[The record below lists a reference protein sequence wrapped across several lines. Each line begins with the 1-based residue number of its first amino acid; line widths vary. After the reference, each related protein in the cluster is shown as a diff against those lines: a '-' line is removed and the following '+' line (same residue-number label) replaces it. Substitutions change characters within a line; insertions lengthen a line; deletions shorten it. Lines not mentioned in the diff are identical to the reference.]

1 MEWKKSAPNNG
12 FCNRHVPFHRKKRI
26 KTLKRRLGLVGRT
39 CSFNY
44 SLLLLLLFF
53 FFFFFAV
60 PNKSQDRSCI
70 SHLSSQVLTELY
82 QENSSCISH
91 INSSSLQSSAFCC
104 NSRSMIFWRSQ
115 NPRRLLPKELGP
127 AAVGVSLET
136 KITGQYKNCSN
147 TQVMQQK
154 HLKLQNTTAEK
165 IQANFWK
172 GTSLLKVCFV

>member
-1 MEWKKSAPNNG
+1 MTFATGMAFSTEKEKNQDSKTAAG
-12 FCNRHVPFHRKKRI
+12 FSGQNLFFQLLSHS
-26 KTLKRRLGLVGRT
+26 L
-39 CSFNY
+39 SF
-44 SLLLLLLFF
+44 LLF

-60 PNKSQDRSCI
+60 PSKSQDRSCI
-70 SHLSSQVLTELY
+70 SHLSSQVLTEMY
-82 QENSSCISH
+82 QQNSSCISH

-115 NPRRLLPKELGP
+115 NPRRLLPKEFGP

-165 IQANFWK
+165 VQANF
-172 GTSLLKVCFV
+172 